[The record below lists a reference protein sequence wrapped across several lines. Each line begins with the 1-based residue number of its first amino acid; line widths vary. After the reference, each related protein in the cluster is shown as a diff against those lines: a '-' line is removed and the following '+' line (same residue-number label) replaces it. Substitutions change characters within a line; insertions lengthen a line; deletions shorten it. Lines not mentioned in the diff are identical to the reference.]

1 MNQKQLDDNEDN
13 EDVVV
18 IEERDK
24 RSYLYIGIAAVL
36 GLALG
41 GLIGSSVT
49 ASKWEKAYQTLET
62 QYQQSKSDDS
72 AQQADAEQQTI
83 AMNSEWENKLQAAL
97 NEQTEQ
103 HKTNLSKLEK
113 QITELEKVNATLE
126 SELSEQKDALAAADA
141 KNSKLNRQADMQA
154 TMFERSRE
162 LFQKELKIKQEMEAM
177 QKERDALVP
186 QVKSLKKECDI
197 YLEGKSWDAKSDACD
212 KQDEANSRISQLDQM
227 IRVHQ
232 MDLEQIKSL
241 SEEIGL

>member
-1 MNQKQLDDNEDN
+1 MNQKQLDDN

-162 LFQKELKIKQEMEAM
+162 LFQKEMKIMQEMEAM

>member
-1 MNQKQLDDNEDN
+1 MNQKQLDDN

-49 ASKWEKAYQTLET
+49 ASKWEKAYQKLET

>member
-1 MNQKQLDDNEDN
+1 MNQKQLDDN

-162 LFQKELKIKQEMEAM
+162 LFQKELKIKQEMETM

>member
-1 MNQKQLDDNEDN
+1 MNQKQLDDN

-197 YLEGKSWDAKSDACD
+197 YLEG
-212 KQDEANSRISQLDQM
+212 
-227 IRVHQ
+227 
-232 MDLEQIKSL
+232 
-241 SEEIGL
+241 

>member
-1 MNQKQLDDNEDN
+1 MNQKQLDDN

-49 ASKWEKAYQTLET
+49 ASKWENAYQTLET

-126 SELSEQKDALAAADA
+126 SELSEQKDALAEADA

>member
-1 MNQKQLDDNEDN
+1 MNQKQLDDN

-97 NEQTEQ
+97 NEQMEQ

-126 SELSEQKDALAAADA
+126 SELSEQKDALAEADA

>member
-1 MNQKQLDDNEDN
+1 LNQKQLDDN

>member
-1 MNQKQLDDNEDN
+1 MNQKQLDDN

-232 MDLEQIKSL
+232 MDLEQIKSF

>member
-1 MNQKQLDDNEDN
+1 MNQKQLDDNEDI
-13 EDVVV
+13 VV

-126 SELSEQKDALAAADA
+126 SELSEQKDALAEADA

>member
-1 MNQKQLDDNEDN
+1 MNQKQLDDN

-62 QYQQSKSDDS
+62 QYQQAKSDDS

>member
-1 MNQKQLDDNEDN
+1 MNQKQLDDN

-126 SELSEQKDALAAADA
+126 SELSEQKEALAAADA

>member
-1 MNQKQLDDNEDN
+1 LNQKQLDDN

-126 SELSEQKDALAAADA
+126 SELSEQKDALAEADA

>member
-1 MNQKQLDDNEDN
+1 MNQKQLDDN

-83 AMNSEWENKLQAAL
+83 AMNSEWENKLQEAL

>member
-1 MNQKQLDDNEDN
+1 MNQKQLDDN

-212 KQDEANSRISQLDQM
+212 KQDEANSRISQLDHM

>member
-1 MNQKQLDDNEDN
+1 MNQKQLDDN

-141 KNSKLNRQADMQA
+141 KNSKLNHQADMQA

>member
-1 MNQKQLDDNEDN
+1 MNQKQLDDN

-72 AQQADAEQQTI
+72 AKQADAEQQTI

>member
-1 MNQKQLDDNEDN
+1 MNQKQLDDN

-49 ASKWEKAYQTLET
+49 ASKWGKAYQTLET
-62 QYQQSKSDDS
+62 QYQQSKSYDS

>member
-1 MNQKQLDDNEDN
+1 MNQKQLDDN

-113 QITELEKVNATLE
+113 QVTELEKVNATLE

>member
-1 MNQKQLDDNEDN
+1 MNQKQLDDN

-49 ASKWEKAYQTLET
+49 ASKWKKAYQTLET

-212 KQDEANSRISQLDQM
+212 KQDEANSRISKLDQM

>member
-1 MNQKQLDDNEDN
+1 MNQKQLDDN

-41 GLIGSSVT
+41 GLMGSSVT

>member
-1 MNQKQLDDNEDN
+1 MNQKQLDDN

-113 QITELEKVNATLE
+113 QITELEKANATLE

>member
-1 MNQKQLDDNEDN
+1 MNQKQLDDN

-72 AQQADAEQQTI
+72 AEQADAEQQTI

>member
-1 MNQKQLDDNEDN
+1 MNQKQLDDNED
-13 EDVVV
+13 VLV

>member
-1 MNQKQLDDNEDN
+1 MNQKQLDDN

-103 HKTNLSKLEK
+103 HQTNLSKLEK

-141 KNSKLNRQADMQA
+141 RNSKLNRQADMQA

>member
-1 MNQKQLDDNEDN
+1 MNQKQLDDN

-186 QVKSLKKECDI
+186 QAKSLKKECDI